1 MNKRI
6 SALFA
11 LVLCVLVASVGA
23 GCKTTKSTKK
33 ETSKNE
39 VSGKPT
45 PVKLTLPLIQ
55 SVDPSSVADI
65 RFHFEKEL
73 VLTLVEEPGN
83 GVYKVNEDGN
93 LVNLN
98 EKTVRFPI
106 NKLGKFVDTG
116 KVLRKDAS
124 FEITWEEESS
134 NPELGIPTLRAM
146 YDDSLRVII
155 ALDDLQKGKSI
166 VIYQKAKYSLP
177 DGYKDYFLL
186 VGEIS
191 EGKSK
196 TVTGVKTPKQNSSE

>member
-6 SALFA
+6 SALFV

-39 VSGKPT
+39 ASGKPT

-55 SVDPSSVADI
+55 SVDPNSISNI

-83 GVYKVNEDGN
+83 GVYKVNQDGN

-98 EKTVRFPI
+98 QKTVRFPV
-106 NKLGKFVDTG
+106 NKLGKFLDTG
-116 KVLRKDAS
+116 KVTRKDSS

-134 NPELGIPTLRAM
+134 DPDLGSSTLRAM

-155 ALDDLQKGKSI
+155 ALDDKQKGKPV
-166 VIYQKAKYSLP
+166 VIYQKAKYYLP
-177 DGYKDYFLL
+177 DDYKNYFLV

-191 EGKSK
+191 DGKTK
-196 TVTGVKTPKQNSSE
+196 VVTGVKTPGQNSQE